1 MSLQGGAHEN
11 HTPNTGRLTPNTQRR
26 PLQGINL
33 NTAVLSPTKRRKQ
46 CHAEESTAAVVD
58 LLKAGT
64 FARDDALPLTPAVSP
79 VKPDRHRTDVPWE
92 EIFSRLGARDLV
104 GDVAPASR
112 LWHRVVHSKELWA
125 ILRPHLRLVDQLLI
139 SEKVVE
145 RRSKGRLFR
154 CRRLGT
160 GEVALL
166 RVVDLELTN
175 AGKDDG
181 VPTSFLREAAL
192 LSKLRHPN
200 IIRHLGSEILGKR
213 AVMCT
218 EFVHETFAA
227 WYKRLETR
235 SAHDKCLDIRI
246 KFSQVLTGLSYVH
259 RQGVMHRNLK
269 PDNIFIDLDGVIK
282 LGDFT
287 TTRMLDIPIQAY
299 TPEDPKERDR
309 SGREMRRMWYRAPEL
324 ILRDEVYG
332 PKVDTWSVGCLLAEA
347 ATGRSLFQSDSE
359 IDHLFRV
366 FRLLG
371 TPTNETWPEVLT
383 MRNFSPKF
391 PIYPG
396 IKLTEVTRAVCLG
409 SEADLD
415 SLMNQAQPD
424 RSDVLQN
431 LLSVAAVLGADGM
444 MVLDQLVMVPPS
456 ARAGASDILEER
468 FFRSQRLRTL
478 QGGLCASQDGL
489 GEGDVRVSNWL
500 HGRPWRGLARDQLRP
515 DVSIGRCE
523 MSSGLKIEE
532 SGGGDIPPISLPS
545 NLASS
550 EMVWS
555 IMNVMRQNE
564 KLTATDAG
572 YSEAIEGTVGN
583 GPGDRRKCL
592 PQLPPG
598 FDANQRAKLVDFIIG
613 LASTLSLTDYTLH
626 LAVGLLNKYLA
637 LQDEC
642 LAQERMQVAG
652 ATCLK
657 VADVFVE
664 QSKEYYKQENV
675 SEYAEATLH
684 QALPEQ
690 MLAFEKSLLP
700 KLEFDLHLPT
710 THWFVHCY
718 LAYGRFNP
726 LGSTAK
732 TAVFIGNLTLLDYDL
747 LAYAP
752 SLRAQCAV
760 LLAVFLV
767 QQAQSQKHR
776 RPDGAIWMNA
786 SQDHTSSQPTL
797 SRASSQAGQPQPGD
811 GEKHVTL
818 TYFDHWDTVIRNQV
832 CQGNTSIDTA
842 LCLQAVVRTLVVL
855 RREWKSAQLTAVETK
870 HASIV
875 RTLVYPER
883 FPVSKLVRYILPDNQ
898 RGLVPE

>member
-11 HTPNTGRLTPNTQRR
+11 HTPNTGRQTPNPQRR
-26 PLQGINL
+26 PLQRISL

-58 LLKAGT
+58 VLKPGA
-64 FARDDALPLTPAVSP
+64 FARDDALPLTPAGSP
-79 VKPDRHRTDVPWE
+79 GKPERHRTDVLWE
-92 EIFSRLGARDLV
+92 EIFSRLCARDLV
-104 GDVAPASR
+104 GDVAPVSR
-112 LWHRVVHSKELWA
+112 LWHEMVHSKELWA
-125 ILRPHLRLVDQLLI
+125 ILRPHMRLVDQLLI

-160 GEVALL
+160 GEVVLL

-218 EFVHETFAA
+218 EFVHENFSA

-235 SAHDKCLDIRI
+235 SAHEKCLDIRI
-246 KFSQVLTGLSYVH
+246 KFSQVLTGLSHVH

-309 SGREMRRMWYRAPEL
+309 SGREMRRLWYRAPEL

-371 TPTNETWPEVLT
+371 TPTKQTWPEVLT

-431 LLSVAAVLGADGM
+431 MLSVAAVLGADGM
-444 MVLDQLVMVPPS
+444 MVLDQLVTVPPS
-456 ARAGASDILEER
+456 ARAGASEILEER
-468 FFRSQRLRTL
+468 FFRSQRLR
-478 QGGLCASQDGL
+478 SPDGSVVDRDL
-489 GEGDVRVSNWL
+489 RVSNWL
-500 HGRPWRGLARDQLRP
+500 HGRPWRSLARDRLRP
-515 DVSIGRCE
+515 TASIRPELSSE
-523 MSSGLKIEE
+523 MRVEE
-532 SGGGDIPPISLPS
+532 SGGEDIPPVTLPS

-564 KLTATDAG
+564 KQTTTDAA
-572 YSEAIEGTVGN
+572 YSEANEGD
-583 GPGDRRKCL
+583 GPGDRKKAL

-598 FDANQRAKLVDFIIG
+598 FDSNQRAKLVDFIIG

-657 VADVFVE
+657 VADVFAE
-664 QSKEYYKQENV
+664 QSKEYYKQENA

-690 MLAFEKSLLP
+690 MLAFEKTLLP
-700 KLEFDLHLPT
+700 KLEFDLHVPT

-718 LAYGRFNP
+718 LAYGRFNT

-732 TAVFIGNLTLLDYDL
+732 TAFFIGDLTLLDYDL

-767 QQAQSQKHR
+767 QQAQSQRQR
-776 RPDGAIWMNA
+776 RQDGASWTNA
-786 SQDHTSSQPTL
+786 SQDLHLSQPTL
-797 SRASSQAGQPQPGD
+797 SQSLSQAGQPQPGD
-811 GEKHVTL
+811 GDKHITL
-818 TYFDHWDTVIRNQV
+818 TYFEHWDTFIRNQV

-842 LCLQAVVRTLVVL
+842 LCLQAIVRTLVVL
-855 RREWKSAQLTAVETK
+855 RREWKSAQLTAVEAK
-870 HASIV
+870 HASVV

-883 FPVSKLVRYILPDNQ
+883 FPVSKLVRYILPDKQ

>member
-1 MSLQGGAHEN
+1 
-11 HTPNTGRLTPNTQRR
+11 
-26 PLQGINL
+26 
-33 NTAVLSPTKRRKQ
+33 
-46 CHAEESTAAVVD
+46 
-58 LLKAGT
+58 
-64 FARDDALPLTPAVSP
+64 
-79 VKPDRHRTDVPWE
+79 
-92 EIFSRLGARDLV
+92 
-104 GDVAPASR
+104 
-112 LWHRVVHSKELWA
+112 
-125 ILRPHLRLVDQLLI
+125 
-139 SEKVVE
+139 
-145 RRSKGRLFR
+145 
-154 CRRLGT
+154 
-160 GEVALL
+160 
-166 RVVDLELTN
+166 
-175 AGKDDG
+175 
-181 VPTSFLREAAL
+181 
-192 LSKLRHPN
+192 
-200 IIRHLGSEILGKR
+200 
-213 AVMCT
+213 MCT
-218 EFVHETFAA
+218 EFVHESFAA

-246 KFSQVLTGLSYVH
+246 KFSQVLTGLLYVH
-259 RQGVMHRNLK
+259 RQGIMHRNLK
-269 PDNIFIDLDGVIK
+269 PDNIFIDSDGVIK

-309 SGREMRRMWYRAPEL
+309 SGREMRRLWYRAPEL

-371 TPTNETWPEVLT
+371 TPTNETWPEVVT

-396 IKLTEVTRAVCLG
+396 IKLSEVTRAVCLG
-409 SEADLD
+409 NEADLD

-424 RSDVLQN
+424 RTDVLQN

-444 MVLDQLVMVPPS
+444 MVLDQLIMVPPS
-456 ARAGASDILEER
+456 ARAGAGEILDER
-468 FFRSQRLRTL
+468 FFRSHRLRAL
-478 QGGLCASQDGL
+478 GGGLGASQDGL
-489 GEGDVRVSNWL
+489 GDGDLRVSNWL
-500 HGRPWRGLARDQLRP
+500 HGRPLRALARDQLRP
-515 DVSIGRCE
+515 DACMRCE
-523 MSSGLKIEE
+523 LSSEMKIEE
-532 SGGGDIPPISLPS
+532 SGGEDVPPISLPS

-564 KLTATDAG
+564 KQTATDTG
-572 YSEAIEGTVGN
+572 YSESVEGTVGN
-583 GPGDRRKCL
+583 VLGHRRKSL
-592 PQLPPG
+592 PRMPHG

-637 LQDEC
+637 TQDEC
-642 LAQERMQVAG
+642 LAQEQMQVAG

-657 VADVFVE
+657 VADVFAE
-664 QSKEYYKQENV
+664 QSKEYYKQENA
-675 SEYAEATLH
+675 SEYAEATLQ

-690 MLAFEKSLLP
+690 MLAFEKTLLP

-732 TAVFIGNLTLLDYDL
+732 TAFFIGDLTLLDYDL

-767 QQAQSQKHR
+767 QQAQSQKQR
-776 RPDGAIWMNA
+776 RSDGTFWINA
-786 SQDHTSSQPTL
+786 SQDHASSSQPAS

-811 GEKHVTL
+811 GEKQVML
-818 TYFDHWDTVIRNQV
+818 TYFEHWDTVIRNQV

-842 LCLQAVVRTLVVL
+842 LCLQAIVRTLVVL
-855 RREWKSAQLTAVETK
+855 RREWKSAQLTAVEAK

-883 FPVSKLVRYILPDNQ
+883 FPVSKLVRYILPDSQ

>member
-1 MSLQGGAHEN
+1 MMSLQGGAGRQ
-11 HTPNTGRLTPNTQRR
+11 TPNPQRR
-26 PLQGINL
+26 PLQRISL

-46 CHAEESTAAVVD
+46 CHAEESTAAAVD
-58 LLKAGT
+58 LLKPGT
-64 FARDDALPLTPAVSP
+64 FARDDALPMTPAGSP
-79 VKPDRHRTDVPWE
+79 VKPERHRADVLWE
-92 EIFSRLGARDLV
+92 EIFCRLCARDLV
-104 GDVAPASR
+104 GDVAPVSR
-112 LWHRVVHSKELWA
+112 LWHEMVHSKELWA
-125 ILRPHLRLVDQLLI
+125 ILRPHMRLVDQLLI

-160 GEVALL
+160 GEVVLL

-218 EFVHETFAA
+218 EFVHESFAA
-227 WYKRLETR
+227 WYKRLESR
-235 SAHDKCLDIRI
+235 NAHDKCLDIRI
-246 KFSQVLTGLSYVH
+246 KFGQVLTGLSYVH
-259 RQGVMHRNLK
+259 CQGVMHRNLK
-269 PDNIFIDLDGVIK
+269 PDNIFIDLDGVVK

-309 SGREMRRMWYRAPEL
+309 SGREMRRLWYRAPEL

-371 TPTNETWPEVLT
+371 TPTSETWPEVLT

-396 IKLTEVTRAVCLG
+396 IKLIEVTRAVCLG
-409 SEADLD
+409 SETDLD
-415 SLMNQAQPD
+415 SLMNQVQPD
-424 RSDVLQN
+424 RGDVLQN

-444 MVLDQLVMVPPS
+444 MVLDQLVTVPPS
-456 ARAGASDILEER
+456 ARAGASEILKER

-478 QGGLCASQDGL
+478 HGDLGASQDGL
-489 GEGDVRVSNWL
+489 GDNDLRVSSWL
-500 HGRPWRGLARDQLRP
+500 HGRPWRGLATDHLRP
-515 DVSIGRCE
+515 DVTIGRCE
-523 MSSGLKIEE
+523 FSSEMQIEE
-532 SGGGDIPPISLPS
+532 QGGEDIPPISLPS

-555 IMNVMRQNE
+555 IMNVMRQHE
-564 KLTATDAG
+564 KQAAG
-572 YSEAIEGTVGN
+572 HSEAIEGTAAN
-583 GPGDRRKCL
+583 GPGDRRKAL

-626 LAVGLLNKYLA
+626 SAVGLLNKYLA

-657 VADVFVE
+657 VADVFAE
-664 QSKEYYKQENV
+664 QSKEYYKQENA

-690 MLAFEKSLLP
+690 MLAFEKNLLP

-718 LAYGRFNP
+718 LAYGRFNH

-732 TAVFIGNLTLLDYDL
+732 TAFFIGDLTLLDYDL

-752 SLRAQCAV
+752 SLRAQCAL

-776 RPDGAIWMNA
+776 RPEGASYA
-786 SQDHTSSQPTL
+786 SQERACSQPSL
-797 SRASSQAGQPQPGD
+797 SQNLSQAGQLQPGD

-818 TYFDHWDTVIRNQV
+818 TYFEHWDTVIRNRV
-832 CQGNTSIDTA
+832 CKGNTSIDTA
-842 LCLQAVVRTLVVL
+842 LCLQAIVRTLVVL
-855 RREWKSAQLTAVETK
+855 RREWKSAQLTAVEAK
-870 HASIV
+870 HASVV